1 MSAIKHYLFDFDGT
15 LVDSMPAYI
24 RMFLGIL
31 DSEGIEYDDDI
42 INVITPLGT
51 VGTANY
57 IIGMGVK
64 LTVDEILEIMKKELL
79 HRYEHDIRTKKNVIE
94 TLLALKARGASL
106 NVLTASPHVSLDP
119 CLKNNGIWDLFDNVW
134 SCEDFNMT
142 KGECAI
148 YEKAAE
154 KLGVPPS
161 LVLFADDNLHAV
173 KTASE
178 AGMLTCGVYDDSS
191 KHLIAEI
198 KEVADVYVNDMIE
211 LLDYEA

>member
-106 NVLTASPHVSLDP
+106 NILTASPHVSLDP

-134 SCEDFNMT
+134 SSDDFGTTKANPEIYKMAAERIGTPVEKIIFVDDNIGALKSAKASGIITCGIYDESSKDSRKDIEALADCYAVVFEDF
-142 KGECAI
+142 
-148 YEKAAE
+148 
-154 KLGVPPS
+154 
-161 LVLFADDNLHAV
+161 
-173 KTASE
+173 
-178 AGMLTCGVYDDSS
+178 LT
-191 KHLIAEI
+191 L
-198 KEVADVYVNDMIE
+198 
-211 LLDYEA
+211 